1 MNGVCVETYYFSS
14 IEAAMLR
21 KAIKCEYIRKINF
34 ENGQDAV
41 IVDLDEAL
49 LVQNGNETFYTNKII
64 LVSRAGLH
72 HSKIFDIYDIEDFP
86 TFVHIG
92 ALKNQD
98 YDSVEIINGN
108 DLVFICSGEL
118 YKTREDAN
126 IHKIPLPKYKITE
139 KTDKKEASKEIFR
152 KIMFILMFLILDI
165 AAFLAIT
172 YLISKEN
179 INGQFLRKFRMTVI
193 GIIAY
198 SPVLISAVCEYF
210 FLIQEIIPDFFT
222 IKNDRKFIKNIKKIY
237 LKKE

>member
-1 MNGVCVETYYFSS
+1 METYYFSS
-14 IEAAMLR
+14 IENKIFS
-21 KAIKCEYIRKINF
+21 KAIKCEYIKKINL

-41 IVDLDEAL
+41 IAELDEAV
-49 LVQNGNETFYTNKII
+49 LVKNGNETFYTNKII
-64 LVSRAGLH
+64 IVSRAGLH
-72 HSKIFDIYDIEDFP
+72 HSKIFDIYNIEDFP

-108 DLVFICSGEL
+108 DFVFISSGQL

-126 IHKIPLPKYKITE
+126 SHKIPLPKYKITE
-139 KTDKKEASKEIFR
+139 KTDKKEAAKEIFR

-165 AAFLAIT
+165 AAFIAIT

-179 INGQFLRKFRMTVI
+179 INGQFLRKFRMAII

-198 SPVLISAVCEYF
+198 SPVLISFFCEYF
-210 FLIQEIIPDFFT
+210 FLIQEIIPNFFT
-222 IKNDRKFIKNIKKIY
+222 IKSDRKFIKNIKKYY